1 LIETKYNRTIKLQFF
16 NSNVIK
22 AANPMELPLED
33 DDLVIVHIDS
43 GEEMGRCVI
52 NPAKFFEEL
61 DNSLPKILRKATP
74 EDIGQYKYNLRKEK
88 EAHIFCER
96 KVAKLGLE
104 MKLVNSYFQFDRK
117 KLMFFFTADNRID
130 FRELVKVLAS
140 EFKTRIEMRQIN
152 PREEV
157 RLVDGIG
164 SCGRS
169 LCCAN
174 HLDKFSPVTT
184 QIVKEQ
190 NLPMNPSKISGSCGK
205 LKCCFLFEYDEYRKV
220 LNEFPPYGSILNYK
234 KEKCILE
241 KIDVFKDIVTIRN
254 IKDDHYEDIDFNEYK
269 SKVKLISEPVNQKHE
284 IDNEFKE

>member
-1 LIETKYNRTIKLQFF
+1 METKYNRTVKLQFF

-22 AANPMELPLED
+22 AANPLELPLHD
-33 DDLVIVHIDS
+33 DDLVIVNIDS
-43 GEEMGRCVI
+43 GDDMGRAII
-52 NPAKFFEEL
+52 NPEKYFEEL

-74 EDIGQYKYNLRKEK
+74 EDIVQYKYNLYKEK
-88 EAHIFCER
+88 EAMIFCNK

-104 MKLVNSYFQFDRK
+104 MKLVNTYYQFDNK
-117 KLMFFFTADNRID
+117 KLMFFFTAENRID
-130 FRELVKVLAS
+130 FRELVKILAS

-205 LKCCFLFEYDEYRKV
+205 LKCCFLFEYEEYRKV
-220 LNEFPPYGSILNYK
+220 LDQFPVYGSIISYK
-234 KEKCILE
+234 KEKHTLE
-241 KIDVFKDIVTIRN
+241 KIDIFKDTVTIRN
-254 IKDDHYEDIDFNEYK
+254 MKDDHFEDIDFNEYQ
-269 SKVKLISEPVNQKHE
+269 SKVKLISEPVNQK
-284 IDNEFKE
+284 NETDDDFKE

>member
-1 LIETKYNRTIKLQFF
+1 MIETKYNRTIKLQFF
-16 NSNVIK
+16 NKNVIK
-22 AANPMELPLED
+22 AQNPMELPLEN

-52 NPAKFFEEL
+52 NPEKYFENL
-61 DNSLPKILRKATP
+61 DTSLPKILRKATP

-88 EAHIFCER
+88 EAFIFCQR
-96 KVAKLGLE
+96 KVEKLGLE
-104 MKLVNSYFQFDRK
+104 MKLIDTFYQFDRK

-130 FRELVKVLAS
+130 FRELVKILAS

-205 LKCCFLFEYDEYRKV
+205 LKCCFLYEYDEYRNV
-220 LNEFPPYGSILNYK
+220 LEKFPAYGSILSYK
-234 KEKCILE
+234 KEKWYLE
-241 KIDVFKDIVTIRN
+241 KIDIFKDIVTLKN
-254 IKDDHYEDIDFNEYK
+254 LKDDSYDDIDFKEYRK
-269 SKVKLISEPVNQKHE
+269 RVKLISEPEKKNE
-284 IDNEFKE
+284 TDDEFKE